1 MIYLLNLIQR
11 WRNWRTFRIRTPG
24 QRSIFEKFFTG
35 LKWYLA
41 LAGLITFSM
50 FILEE
55 ALQTSMFGIWPAKNA
70 KAWANVKR
78 GLDLMDNINTTLKVI
93 NYSVGWFQPLAFI
106 SYRAY
111 TEASDSFIEG
121 SISEVLANE
130 PELYLN
136 NKVRVEFM
144 PRSIESLE
152 DGSFL
157 ATNGRLNAKRSER
170 PTIGQVI
177 RVEGILKKIDGKLVI
192 E

>member
-1 MIYLLNLIQR
+1 MIYFLNLIQR
-11 WRNWRTFRIRTPG
+11 WRNWRTFRIRVPG

-55 ALQTSMFGIWPAKNA
+55 SSQTITFGIWPAKNA
-70 KAWANVKR
+70 RAWANVKR
-78 GLDLMDNINTTLKVI
+78 GLDLMENINTTLKIV
-93 NYSVGWFQPLAFI
+93 NYSVGWVQPLAFI

-111 TEASDSFIEG
+111 SEATDSFIES
-121 SISEVLANE
+121 SIVEVLANE

-136 NKVRVEFM
+136 RKIRIEFI

-157 ATNGRLNAKRSER
+157 ATNGRLNARRSER
-170 PTIGQVI
+170 PVIGQVI

>member
-1 MIYLLNLIQR
+1 LR
-11 WRNWRTFRIRTPG
+11 APG
-24 QRSIFEKFFTG
+24 EKSKFEKFIGYF
-35 LKWYLA
+35 KWYLA

-55 ALQTSMFGIWPAKNA
+55 SLQTTTFGIWPAKNA

-111 TEASDSFIEG
+111 SEASDSFIEG
-121 SISEVLANE
+121 SIAEVLANE
-130 PELYLN
+130 PDLYVN
-136 NKVRVEFM
+136 CKVRVELVVKK
-144 PRSIESLE
+144 IESLQ
-152 DGSFL
+152 DGTWL
-157 ATNGRLNAKRSER
+157 AIGGRVAAKVKSQPELGE
-170 PTIGQVI
+170 TLH
-177 RVEGILKKIDGKLVI
+177 VEGTLKKRNEKLVI

>member
-1 MIYLLNLIQR
+1 MNLIQR
-11 WRNWRTFRIRTPG
+11 WNNWRTFRVRAPG
-24 QRSIFEKFFTG
+24 QKSIFEKFFTW

-55 ALQTSMFGIWPAKNA
+55 SLQSVTFGIWPAKNA

-78 GLDLMDNINTTLKVI
+78 GLDLMDNINSTLKII

-111 TEASDSFIEG
+111 SEASDSFIE
-121 SISEVLANE
+121 SSVVEVLANE

-136 NKVRVEFM
+136 NKVRIEFI

-157 ATNGRLNAKRSER
+157 AVNGRLSVKQKFR
-170 PTIGQVI
+170 PTIGEVI
-177 RVEGILKKIDGKLVI
+177 RVEGILKKKDGRLVI

>member
-11 WRNWRTFRIRTPG
+11 WRNWRTFRIRAPG

-55 ALQTSMFGIWPAKNA
+55 SLQSVTFGIWPAKNA

-78 GLDLMDNINTTLKVI
+78 GLDLMENINTTLKIV
-93 NYSVGWFQPLAFI
+93 NYSVGWVQPLAFI

-111 TEASDSFIEG
+111 SEASDSFIES
-121 SISEVLANE
+121 SIVEVLANE

-136 NKVRVEFM
+136 RKVRIEFI

-157 ATNGRLNAKRSER
+157 ATNGRLNARRPER

-177 RVEGILKKIDGKLVI
+177 RVEGILRKIDGKLVI